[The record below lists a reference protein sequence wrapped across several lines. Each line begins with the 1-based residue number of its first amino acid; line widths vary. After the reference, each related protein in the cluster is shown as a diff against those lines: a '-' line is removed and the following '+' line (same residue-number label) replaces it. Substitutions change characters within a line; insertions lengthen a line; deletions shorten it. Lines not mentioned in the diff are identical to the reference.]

1 METET
6 TSPSDKKA
14 IRTEGIITG
23 FSSRVDGSLSFRGST
38 PELTVPEKVA
48 LMSLQGVL
56 VEMLLYPKDEK
67 ETEIVQVKK
76 EMEFKSPSQRMR
88 SVIFLLWK
96 ASEQDMPFESFYY
109 LKMEGLIDWLKS
121 KLPPIGEQTAA

>member
-1 METET
+1 MDPTP
-6 TSPSDKKA
+6 TSPSKA
-14 IRTEGIITG
+14 IRCEAIVTG
-23 FSSRVDGSLSFRGST
+23 FSSKVDGSLSFRGST
-38 PELTVPEKVA
+38 PELTVQEKVA

-67 ETEIVQVKK
+67 ETEILQVKAD
-76 EMEFKSPSQRMR
+76 MALKSPAQRMR

-109 LKMEGLIDWLKS
+109 LRMEQMIDWLKS
-121 KLPPIGEQTAA
+121 KLPPPGEVAA